1 MGQFSTMRH
10 GSMVMLQFLLT
21 GLGPS
26 EFSADNYN
34 ILLTKLPA
42 TMSDG
47 CTIVEISPT
56 HEVTDENQGLITC
69 NNGYARKNFS
79 TFGMESLLRLD
90 DATRYAQAELNAG
103 TPTIQKQINVEF
115 EFTTTPP
122 QNFRPTEAITGFI
135 IYKGDIG
142 VAGGDLPDNSDIIFM
157 QNLTAPFTAY
167 AAGDKLTIRDLL
179 LQLHTSLNY

>member
-79 TFGMESLLRLD
+79 TFGIGKIAFSRYERGETRPPAPLVKLL
-90 DATRYAQAELNAG
+90 
-103 TPTIQKQINVEF
+103 
-115 EFTTTPP
+115 
-122 QNFRPTEAITGFI
+122 
-135 IYKGDIG
+135 
-142 VAGGDLPDNSDIIFM
+142 
-157 QNLTAPFTAY
+157 
-167 AAGDKLTIRDLL
+167 KLVDRHPDLL
-179 LQLHTSLNY
+179 NEMGTV